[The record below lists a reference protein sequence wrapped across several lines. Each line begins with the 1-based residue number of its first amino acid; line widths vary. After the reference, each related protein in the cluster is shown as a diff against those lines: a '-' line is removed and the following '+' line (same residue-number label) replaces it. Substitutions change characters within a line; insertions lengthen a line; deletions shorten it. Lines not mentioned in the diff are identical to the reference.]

1 MRQPKPGWKKTNVSW
16 EIRKVIWQ
24 RWALGDTEIETVHY
38 FDRHRD
44 EYPNAPGHRDTISKV
59 RDELLELP
67 IDLLEQAMNEV
78 PEIRR
83 LMEEKRPD
91 YVEQAAVES
100 KRRPQREPLID
111 LRVTALGLK
120 NNLRRCR
127 DDPIIYRSPGD
138 KIGSIVY
145 GAEPILGTTFFGQ
158 AKLIALAKLSQ
169 SRAKNVLDQLKER
182 CPALVNITD
191 WADLTYEQIT
201 EDLLVELEGYF

>member
-1 MRQPKPGWKKTNVSW
+1 MRQVKPSWAKTNVSW
-16 EIRKVIWQ
+16 EIKEVIWQ
-24 RWALGDTEIETVHY
+24 RWSLGDTEIETIHY
-38 FDRHRD
+38 LDRHRA

-67 IDLLEQAMNEV
+67 VDLQQQVMNEV
-78 PEIRR
+78 PEIRH
-83 LMEEKRPD
+83 LIEEKRPD
-91 YVEQAAVES
+91 YAEQEVVKS
-100 KRRPQREPLID
+100 KRRPQRGPLID

-127 DDPIIYRSPGD
+127 DDPIIYKSPGD

-145 GAEPILGTTFFGQ
+145 GAEPILGTTFLGQ
-158 AKLIALAKLSQ
+158 VELIALAKLSQ

-191 WADLTYEQIT
+191 WADLTHEQIT
-201 EDLLVELEGYF
+201 EDLLLELEGYF